1 MATDFNVRISASIDL
16 TQARAQMEQFRQQYQ
31 SLVINGSASGA
42 GGTRGSSSRT
52 AVVGGLNGTADG
64 IQRVGNS
71 ARSST
76 TMLGSFTRELGNL
89 KNTIPKVAAFSV
101 ATAAIS
107 AFTTGIKDAVGAV
120 VEMDKQ
126 LTEFKKVSTL
136 SGQGLDD
143 FAKKASQMGKD
154 VGRIGSE
161 MVEAATSFR
170 KSGFG
175 DYDSL
180 ELAHVSA
187 MFQNIADSEMD
198 AGEAASFIT
207 SQLKAFGITASNATH
222 VIDAVNEV

>member
-31 SLVINGSASGA
+31 SLVINGSAGGA

-126 LTEFKKVSTL
+126 LTE
-136 SGQGLDD
+136 
-143 FAKKASQMGKD
+143 
-154 VGRIGSE
+154 
-161 MVEAATSFR
+161 
-170 KSGFG
+170 
-175 DYDSL
+175 
-180 ELAHVSA
+180 
-187 MFQNIADSEMD
+187 
-198 AGEAASFIT
+198 
-207 SQLKAFGITASNATH
+207 
-222 VIDAVNEV
+222 